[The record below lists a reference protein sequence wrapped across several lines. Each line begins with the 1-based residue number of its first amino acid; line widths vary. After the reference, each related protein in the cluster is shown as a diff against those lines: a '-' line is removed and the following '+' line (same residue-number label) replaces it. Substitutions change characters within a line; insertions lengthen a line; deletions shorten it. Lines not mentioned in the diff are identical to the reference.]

1 MRISV
6 TQSDINKGDKR
17 NAHSCAVARA
27 VRRATKAKEVSIT
40 YGVISVG
47 RKEFAMSSQ
56 VSNFIS
62 DFDAYLN
69 VKPFSFTLPRVKL
82 YKTKKTAIRKT
93 TKKGVTLVTNGTNT
107 TGSNNHSMTLVTVK

>member
-62 DFDAYLN
+62 DFDAYLS
-69 VKPFSFTLPRVKL
+69 VRPFSFALP
-82 YKTKKTAIRKT
+82 YKTKKTSVRKV

-107 TGSNNHSMTLVTVK
+107 TGSNNNSMTLVTVK

>member
-1 MRISV
+1 MRINV

-27 VRRATKAKEVSIT
+27 VRRATKAKEISIT

-62 DFDAYLN
+62 DFDAYLS
-69 VKPFSFTLPRVKL
+69 VRPFSFALP
-82 YKTKKTAIRKT
+82 YKTKKTSVRKV
-93 TKKGVTLVTNGTNT
+93 TKKGIKLVLNTNATICSSNYLNT
-107 TGSNNHSMTLVTVK
+107 PLMVN